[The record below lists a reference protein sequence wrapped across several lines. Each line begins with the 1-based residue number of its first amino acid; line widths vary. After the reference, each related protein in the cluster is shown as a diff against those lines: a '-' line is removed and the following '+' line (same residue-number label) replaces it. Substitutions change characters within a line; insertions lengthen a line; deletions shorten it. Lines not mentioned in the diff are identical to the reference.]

1 MMNIYGFGNA
11 LIDVELLITEEDLL
25 EAGIPKGGMKNISSE
40 EKDHFLHTF
49 REKEIS
55 RTAGGSIANSLTAAA
70 SQGAKSSFSCSVG
83 ADPDGE
89 KFLDSIKD
97 LEIFSVN
104 SSRPTGVCIVF
115 ITPDGERTMASSLEA
130 NLDLSPKCLSISSLK
145 NSDVLLL
152 DTFSLGTESGFNT
165 VKESIEI
172 ANANNVEVCYGI
184 SDASLISL
192 NFDKISWILSQ
203 EISYIYGNEDEI
215 SELKNAF
222 TLKDE
227 KIITTLGAEGASI
240 SMDNIKVNAKAIS
253 PVSTNG
259 AGDALVGVFMALKE
273 KNSHQVALQIAVDYA
288 TEICKIS
295 GPRIKNAT

>member
-11 LIDVELLITEEDLL
+11 LIDIEFLITDEDLL
-25 EAGIPKGGMKNISSE
+25 EIGIPKGGMKNISSE
-40 EKDHFLHTF
+40 EKDHFLNQF

-55 RTAGGSIANSLTAAA
+55 RTAGGSIANSLSAAA
-70 SQGAKSSFSCSVG
+70 SQGAKSSFSCSIG
-83 ADPDGE
+83 ADTDGE
-89 KFLDSIKD
+89 EFLDSIND
-97 LEIFSVN
+97 LEVFSAY
-104 SSRPTGVCIVF
+104 SSRSTGVCIVF
-115 ITPDGERTMASSLEA
+115 ITPDGERTMASALEA
-130 NLDLSPKCLSISSLK
+130 NLDLSPKCLSIKSLK

-152 DTFSLGTESGFNT
+152 DTFSLGTDSGFNT
-165 VKESIEI
+165 VKESIKI
-172 ANANNVEVCYGI
+172 ANINNVEVCYGI

-192 NFDKISWILSQ
+192 YFDKISWILSQ
-203 EISYIYGNEDEI
+203 DISYIYGNKNEV
-215 SELKNAF
+215 SEFKTAF

-240 SMDNIKVNAKAIS
+240 SIGNIKVNAKAIS

-273 KNSHQVALQIAVDYA
+273 KNSHQDALQIAVDYA

-295 GPRIKNAT
+295 GPRTKNAT

>member
-11 LIDVELLITEEDLL
+11 LIDVEFLITDEELK
-25 EAGIPKGGMKNISSE
+25 ETGIPKGGMKNIPSE
-40 EKDHFLHTF
+40 EKDHFLSKF
-49 REKEIS
+49 SEKEIS
-55 RTAGGSIANSLTAAA
+55 RTAGGSIANSLSAAA
-70 SQGAKSSFSCSVG
+70 SQGAKSSFSCSIG
-83 ADPDGE
+83 SDADGE
-89 KFLDSIKD
+89 DFLDSIKA
-97 LEIFSVN
+97 LEVFSTY
-104 SSRPTGVCIVF
+104 SSRSTGVCIVF
-115 ITPDGERTMASSLEA
+115 ITPDGERTMASSLDA
-130 NLDLSPKCLSISSLK
+130 NLDLSPKCLSINSLK

-152 DTFSLGTESGFNT
+152 DTFSLGTDSGFNT
-165 VKESIEI
+165 VKESIKI
-172 ANANNVEVCYGI
+172 ANINNVEVCFGI

-203 EISYIYGNEDEI
+203 NISYVYGNEDEV

-222 TLKDE
+222 SVKDK

-240 SMDNIKVNAKAIS
+240 SADNIKVSAKAIS

-273 KNSHQVALQIAVDYA
+273 KNSHQDALQLAVDYA

>member
-11 LIDVELLITEEDLL
+11 LIDIEFLITDEDLL
-25 EAGIPKGGMKNISSE
+25 EIGIPKGGMKNISSE
-40 EKDHFLHTF
+40 EKDHFLNQF

-55 RTAGGSIANSLTAAA
+55 RTAGGSIANSLSAAA
-70 SQGAKSSFSCSVG
+70 SQGAKSSFSCSIG
-83 ADPDGE
+83 ADTDGE
-89 KFLDSIKD
+89 EFLDSIND
-97 LEIFSVN
+97 LEVFSAY
-104 SSRPTGVCIVF
+104 SSRSTGVCIVF

-130 NLDLSPKCLSISSLK
+130 NLDLSPKCLSIKSLK

-152 DTFSLGTESGFNT
+152 DTFSLGTDSGFNT
-165 VKESIEI
+165 VKESIKI
-172 ANANNVEVCYGI
+172 ANINNVEVCYGI

-192 NFDKISWILSQ
+192 YFDKISWILSQ
-203 EISYIYGNEDEI
+203 DISYIYGNKNEV
-215 SELKNAF
+215 SEFKTAF

-240 SMDNIKVNAKAIS
+240 SIGNIKVNAKAIS

-273 KNSHQVALQIAVDYA
+273 KNSHQDALQIAVDYA

-295 GPRIKNAT
+295 GPRTKNAT

>member
-11 LIDVELLITEEDLL
+11 LIDVEFLITDEELK
-25 EAGIPKGGMKNISSE
+25 ETGIPKGGMKNISSE
-40 EKDHFLHTF
+40 EKDHLLSKFKK
-49 REKEIS
+49 KEIS
-55 RTAGGSIANSLTAAA
+55 RTAGGSIANSLSAAA
-70 SQGAKSSFSCSVG
+70 SQGAKSSFSCSIG
-83 ADPDGE
+83 SDTDGE
-89 KFLDSIKD
+89 DFLDSIKA
-97 LEIFSVN
+97 LEVFSAC
-104 SSRPTGVCIVF
+104 SSRSTGVCIVF
-115 ITPDGERTMASSLEA
+115 ITPDGERTMASSLDA
-130 NLDLSPKCLSISSLK
+130 NLDLSPKCLSINSLK

-152 DTFSLGTESGFNT
+152 DTFSLGTDSGFNT
-165 VKESIEI
+165 VKESIKI
-172 ANANNVEVCYGI
+172 ANINNVEVCFGI

-203 EISYIYGNEDEI
+203 NISYVYGNEDEV

-222 TLKDE
+222 SVKDK

-240 SMDNIKVNAKAIS
+240 SEGNIKVSAKAIS

-273 KNSHQVALQIAVDYA
+273 KNSHQDALQLAVDYA

>member
-11 LIDVELLITEEDLL
+11 LIDIEFFITDEDLL
-25 EAGIPKGGMKNISSE
+25 EIGIPKGGMKNISSE
-40 EKDHFLHTF
+40 EKDHFLNQF

-55 RTAGGSIANSLTAAA
+55 RTAGGSIANSLSAAA
-70 SQGAKSSFSCSVG
+70 SQGAKSSFSCSIG
-83 ADPDGE
+83 SDTDGE
-89 KFLDSIKD
+89 DFLDSIKA
-97 LEIFSVN
+97 LEVFSTY
-104 SSRPTGVCIVF
+104 SSRSTGVCIVF
-115 ITPDGERTMASSLEA
+115 ITPDGERTMASSLDA
-130 NLDLSPKCLSISSLK
+130 NLDLSPKCLSINSLK

-152 DTFSLGTESGFNT
+152 DTFSLGTDSGFNT
-165 VKESIEI
+165 VKESIKI
-172 ANANNVEVCYGI
+172 ANINNVEVCFGI

-203 EISYIYGNEDEI
+203 NISYVYGNEDEV

-222 TLKDE
+222 SVKDK

-240 SMDNIKVNAKAIS
+240 SADNIKVSAKAIS

-273 KNSHQVALQIAVDYA
+273 KNSHQDALQLAVDYA

>member
-11 LIDVELLITEEDLL
+11 LIDVEFLITDEELK
-25 EAGIPKGGMKNISSE
+25 ETGIPKGGMKNISSE
-40 EKDHFLHTF
+40 EKDHLLSKFKK
-49 REKEIS
+49 KEIS
-55 RTAGGSIANSLTAAA
+55 RTAGGSIANSLSAAA
-70 SQGAKSSFSCSVG
+70 SQGAKSSFSCSIG
-83 ADPDGE
+83 SDTDGE
-89 KFLDSIKD
+89 DFLDSIKA
-97 LEIFSVN
+97 LEVFSAC
-104 SSRPTGVCIVF
+104 SSRSTGVCIVF
-115 ITPDGERTMASSLEA
+115 ITPDGERTMASSLDA
-130 NLDLSPKCLSISSLK
+130 NLDLSPKCLSIKSLK

-152 DTFSLGTESGFNT
+152 DTFSLGTDSGFNT
-165 VKESIEI
+165 VKESIKI
-172 ANANNVEVCYGI
+172 ANINNVEVCFGI
-184 SDASLISL
+184 SDVSLISL

-203 EISYIYGNEDEI
+203 KISYVYGNEDEV

-222 TLKDE
+222 SVKDK

-240 SMDNIKVNAKAIS
+240 SADNIKVSAKAIS

-273 KNSHQVALQIAVDYA
+273 KNSHQDALQLAVDYA